1 MDRQKSGVGS
11 GLRQIV
17 SCTIFSRKGK
27 QFVRRTRQI
36 GACTKTHKIACC
48 SRVLK
53 QIAKKKTA
61 QTLCASRRLY
71 SRRGI
76 KTRELQHELL
86 GQGEESS

>member
-1 MDRQKSGVGS
+1 MDRQRSGVGS

-17 SCTIFSRKGK
+17 SCVLFSAEREHSLPDA
-27 QFVRRTRQI
+27 QDRS
-36 GACTKTHKIACC
+36 AH
-48 SRVLK
+48 VLK

-76 KTRELQHELL
+76 KTREPQHELL
-86 GQGEESS
+86 GQGQESS